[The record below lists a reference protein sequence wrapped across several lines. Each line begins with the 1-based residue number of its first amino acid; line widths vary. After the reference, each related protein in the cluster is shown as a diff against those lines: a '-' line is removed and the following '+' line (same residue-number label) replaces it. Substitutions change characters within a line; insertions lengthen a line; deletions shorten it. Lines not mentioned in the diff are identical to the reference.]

1 MRRGRATAAMRQDR
15 MTVYRVERAAKANGG
30 IAEVETEAYADVP
43 CHLSFAGTATP
54 EDDARIADAEF
65 VATIFHAPELTLQRN
80 DRIVVT
86 RCGTAYAGYAGITA
100 RYPTHG
106 ETPLAIHRR

>member
-43 CHLSFAGTATP
+43 C
-54 EDDARIADAEF
+54 
-65 VATIFHAPELTLQRN
+65 
-80 DRIVVT
+80 
-86 RCGTAYAGYAGITA
+86 RCV
-100 RYPTHG
+100 
-106 ETPLAIHRR
+106 